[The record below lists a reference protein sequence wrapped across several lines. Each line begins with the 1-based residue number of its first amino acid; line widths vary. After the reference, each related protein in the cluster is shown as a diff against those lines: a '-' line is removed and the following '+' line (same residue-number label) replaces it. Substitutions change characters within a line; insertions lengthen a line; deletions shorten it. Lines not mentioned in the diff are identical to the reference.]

1 MIHLMCPTPE
11 RLVKVDGYRENRLP
25 FKVAVVNMSKEMN
38 IGSLLRT
45 AHAAAA
51 QEVLLV
57 GEPSFN
63 TYAAATADRWTDVTY
78 LETTGDLIAH
88 AREVGMALV
97 SVERD
102 ERAVGLFEAQ
112 FPPRPIFVLGA
123 EKFGVP
129 ADVLDASALII
140 EIPQWGLVPS
150 LNVAAAGS
158 IVIYDHLAKLS
169 GARGQAKIPTELS
182 ALRAIAERAS

>member
-1 MIHLMCPTPE
+1 MTPTPE
-11 RLVKVDGYRENRLP
+11 RLVRVDGYRENRLP

-63 TYAAATADRWTDVTY
+63 TYAAATADRWTDVSY

-88 AREVGMALV
+88 AREVAMALV

-102 ERAVGLFEAQ
+102 DRAVGLFEAQ
-112 FPPRPIFVLGA
+112 YPPCPIFVLGA

-129 ADVLDASALII
+129 ADVLDASALIVQ
-140 EIPQWGLVPS
+140 IPQWGLVPS

-169 GARGQAKIPTELS
+169 GARGRAQAPTELS
-182 ALRAIAERAS
+182 AL

>member
-1 MIHLMCPTPE
+1 MSPTSE
-11 RLVKVDGYRENRLP
+11 RLARIDGYQSNRLP
-25 FKVAVVNMSKEMN
+25 FSVAVVNMSKEMN

-51 QEVLLV
+51 RELLLV

-63 TYAAATADRWTDVTY
+63 TYAAATADKWTDVTY
-78 LETTGDLIAH
+78 LESTEDLVAH
-88 AREVGMALV
+88 ARQEKMALV

-102 ERAVGLFEAQ
+102 GRAVDLFAAAY
-112 FPPRPIFVLGA
+112 PARPIFVFGA

-129 ADVLDASALII
+129 ADVLDASALIVQ
-140 EIPQWGLVPS
+140 IPQWGLVPS

-158 IVIYDHLAKLS
+158 VVIYDHLAKLC
-169 GARGQAKIPTELS
+169 GARTGAS
-182 ALRAIAERAS
+182 APADLESLRALAEKAR